1 MDSTTLPDY
10 KQMTPEVRERLDRI
24 ARRPVILEGKNVFK
38 SFPTTGGGEQTVLKD
53 VSFQVHSR
61 EFLSIIGPSGCGKST
76 LIRILAG
83 LESVSSGEILLDGKP
98 VVEPGAERGMVFQ
111 KYTLFPWL
119 SVCQNVMFGL
129 ESIGKDRDT
138 AENVALQWLDIIGL
152 GKYADY
158 YPNQLSGGMQQ
169 RVAIAR
175 ALAPQPR
182 VLLMDEPFGAL
193 DAQTRTQMQNYLLEV
208 WRNIDITII
217 FVTHDLDEAVYLS
230 DRILALKANPGAE
243 KPDRRTRSRPAATD
257 RTPHAGSCGISSG
270 RGTVPHRL
278 PSGWRR
284 LSASGVR
291 SARSGPSSPVYG
303 PCVDA
308 EAGRASPSCHHRH
321 HAGNPV
327 DPDSL

>member
-1 MDSTTLPDY
+1 MNSTLPDY
-10 KQMTPEVRERLDRI
+10 KQMMSPEVRDRLARLV
-24 ARRPVILEGKNVFK
+24 RRPVIMETRNLFK
-38 SFPTTGGGEQTVLKD
+38 EFPTSSGKKQIVLKD
-53 VSFQVHSR
+53 ISFQVHQR

-83 LESVSSGEILLDGKP
+83 LETATSGEILLDGKP
-98 VVEPGAERGMVFQ
+98 VVASGAERGMVFQ

-119 SVCQNVMFGL
+119 TVCRNVMFGL

-138 AENVALQWLDIIGL
+138 AENIALQWLDIIGL
-152 GKYADY
+152 ARYADY
-158 YPNQLSGGMQQ
+158 YPGQLSGGMQQ

-230 DRILALKANPGAE
+230 DRILALKANPGEINELIEVSLPRPRSSRMLLEPEFLA
-243 KPDRRTRSRPAATD
+243 TREHIDKLIRP
-257 RTPHAGSCGISSG
+257 
-270 RGTVPHRL
+270 
-278 PSGWRR
+278 
-284 LSASGVR
+284 
-291 SARSGPSSPVYG
+291 PVKREDECEFKVVNMIG
-303 PCVDA
+303 DKTF
-308 EAGRASPSCHHRH
+308 
-321 HAGNPV
+321 
-327 DPDSL
+327 L